1 MKQPPTCSARCI
13 LCLVQSWSLRQLD
26 SLLSRTMAEHGVR
39 IPGVN
44 SPYLYVG
51 SWRSTFAW

>member
-1 MKQPPTCSARCI
+1 MQG
-13 LCLVQSWSLRQLD
+13 WSLRHLE
-26 SLLSRTMAEHGVR
+26 SLLSQTMAEHGVD